1 MAKDKRDGSTRDRVD
16 DDEERRFK
24 EERSMVRDK
33 LRQEKYARRDS
44 EKTETTRP
52 KPRAGR

>member
-1 MAKDKRDGSTRDRVD
+1 MAKDKRDGSTRDWAD

-33 LRQEKYARRDS
+33 LRQEKYERRNS

>member
-1 MAKDKRDGSTRDRVD
+1 MAKDKRDGSTRDWVD